1 MIPLELKIS
10 AERRSLTVTWDDG
23 SRSLIPASLLRA
35 RSRAAQ
41 QVRSEIDGID
51 HSFDDVR
58 VTGAES
64 IGSYAVRLVFSDGH
78 DRGIYPWRYLREIG
92 DAQA

>member
-23 SRSLIPASLLRA
+23 NRSFIPASLLRA

-41 QVRSEIDGID
+41 QIRSDIDEIDR
-51 HSFDDVR
+51 SFDE
-58 VTGAES
+58 VTVTNAEAV
-64 IGSYAVRLVFSDGH
+64 GSYAVRLVFSDGH
-78 DRGIYPWRYLREIG
+78 DRGIYPWRYLREIA